1 LLAIPVTDEQNTLMG
16 MVVIDDIV
24 EDLMYKGKTRKG
36 NRSWR

>member
-1 LLAIPVTDEQNTLMG
+1 

-24 EDLMYKGKTRKG
+24 EDLMYKGKTRKS